1 MADCREQVYSDEFFD
16 FIVSYEETN
25 EQTIAGSC
33 IQRIDEGYDIF
44 YYPREGLP
52 PLSVGSYSYSE
63 IPKCY
68 GLLDQT
74 ALEVSGIL
82 KMQNQPVLA
91 LKGRGVLIGFIDTG
105 IDYTNPDRPYL
116 GSDHT
121 GWNAACW
128 YFVWSRLY
136 KRTDQCGIAF
146 GKSV

>member
-1 MADCREQVYSDEFFD
+1 MSRGLGDVYKR
-16 FIVSYEETN
+16 
-25 EQTIAGSC
+25 Q
-33 IQRIDEGYDIF
+33 IF

-105 IDYTNPDRPYL
+105 ERVIIM
-116 GSDHT
+116 S
-121 GWNAACW
+121 
-128 YFVWSRLY
+128 S
-136 KRTDQCGIAF
+136 
-146 GKSV
+146 